1 MTFDIKRHSVTR
13 LKHSIDEALCQ
24 EILLTEEPQEILFCL
39 FKRFKERAAIVTSGQ
54 LSGMILIHL
63 AAENRLPFRVCTLDT
78 LRLFPETYA
87 FLEQVEARYGIQI
100 EQIQP
105 NPQEVQQMVAQHG
118 EYLFFDS
125 KAKQEHCCNVRKVR
139 PMQRLL
145 KTLDVWI
152 TGLRRDQSDARQQ
165 FPKAE
170 IISSASHPILKVSPL
185 IQWTT
190 EQVWQFVREND
201 IPVNPLLKADAHGH
215 YYESLG
221 CMTCTTP
228 IRPGEPKRAGRW
240 RWQNATPT
248 AENVKECGLHFSI

>member
-1 MTFDIKRHSVTR
+1 MT
-13 LKHSIDEALCQ
+13 EG
-24 EILLTEEPQEILFCL
+24 PQEILFYL

-87 FLEQVEARYGIQI
+87 FLEQVESRYGIQI

-105 NPQEVQQMVAQHG
+105 DRQELQQMVAQHG

-165 FPKAE
+165 LSKAE
-170 IISSASHPILKVSPL
+170 IISSVSHPFLKVSPL

-190 EQVWQFVREND
+190 EQVWQFVSENE
-201 IPVNPLLKADAHGH
+201 IPVNPLLTAGAQGP

-221 CMTCTTP
+221 CIICTTP

-248 AENVKECGLHFSI
+248 AENAKECGLHFSI